1 TAYTWS
7 LQLVR
12 RETSLALSLTSPRSS
27 LTFGGAIHAS
37 ARRPSRKRSAR
48 SSASRVSFFTRR
60 LPQLLPRGWARWTLQ
75 PSSSSR
81 SVAQYQPYEASRT
94 TSGYSPAAVTARSN
108 ASRSSLSTWLTSRVS
123 PSALRR
129 TITLRRLCKSMPTY
143 SWGFILVLLRRGEI
157 GFATPSFSLG
167 SPSRGWT
174 LLLSTRRF
182 GGTAC
187 PPAARHAGRSIP
199 RSGHTG
205 VVKRSFITSVE
216 RLGLEH
222 RTSRTCGDPRDQG
235 RPRA

>member
-37 ARRPSRKRSAR
+37 ARRPSLKRSAR

-94 TSGYSPAAVTARSN
+94 TSGCSPAAVTARSN
-108 ASRSSLSTWLTSRVS
+108 ASRSPLLTWLTSRVS
-123 PSALRR
+123 PSLLRR
-129 TITLRRLCKSMPTY
+129 TITLRRLCRSMPTY
-143 SWGFILVLLRRGEI
+143 CWGCILVLLRRGVM
-157 GFATPSFSLG
+157 GFATPSVVALG
-167 SPSRGWT
+167 SPWRGRT
-174 LLLSTRRF
+174 LLISTRRF
-182 GGTAC
+182 GGTVC
-187 PPAARHAGRSIP
+187 PPTARHAGRSIH

-205 VVKRSFITSVE
+205 AVKRSFITSITV
-216 RLGLEH
+216 
-222 RTSRTCGDPRDQG
+222 
-235 RPRA
+235 